1 MSIDWTHINNVIIDD
16 DTRQIHCDTRDFNCL
31 TLDDKLVLK
40 GNPQITRYMHMPK
53 FRIKRSEI
61 LEFLKHLETISG
73 GKAAWRMLSFT
84 KDNSYSSWLK
94 YIRIYHIQNDTF
106 IVCDRC
112 NKPIE
117 WRTLTEDTLQKQY
130 LSTQN

>member
-1 MSIDWTHINNVIIDD
+1 MWQYIDNLVIDD
-16 DTRQIHCDTRDFNCL
+16 NTNQVHCDTRDFNCL
-31 TLDDKLVLK
+31 VLTDKLALK
-40 GNPQITRYMHMPK
+40 EHPQITRNMHKHK
-53 FRIKRSEI
+53 FRIKRDEI
-61 LEFLKHLETISG
+61 ASFLKQLETISG

>member
-1 MSIDWTHINNVIIDD
+1 MSTNWTYIDNVIIDD
-16 DTRQIHCDTRDFNCL
+16 DARQIHCDTRDFNCL
-31 TLDDKLVLK
+31 TLDDKFELK
-40 GNPQITRYMHMPK
+40 GNPQITRYIHMPK
-53 FRIKRSEI
+53 FRIKREEI
-61 LEFLKHLETISG
+61 LTFLKHLEAISG
-73 GKAAWRMLSFT
+73 GKSNWRMLSFKT
-84 KDNSYSSWLK
+84 HISWLK

-117 WRTLTEDTLQKQY
+117 WRTLTEENLQRQY

>member
-1 MSIDWTHINNVIIDD
+1 MNNWGHIDKVNITNDIL
-16 DTRQIHCDTRDFNCL
+16 QIHCDTRDFHCMLL
-31 TLDDKLVLK
+31 TDKFILK

-73 GKAAWRMLSFT
+73 GKSNWRMLSFKT
-84 KDNSYSSWLK
+84 HISWLK